1 MLLCYNML
9 ICNQVTLFSLI
20 ILVKLQL
27 LDFKPAS
34 FEAKILFSKQK
45 LCFRNKNF
53 VTETKSFI
61 TETKLLPLK
70 TKATSI
76 NA

>member
-20 ILVKLQL
+20 VLVKLQL

-34 FEAKILFSKQK
+34 PEAKIL
-45 LCFRNKNF
+45 
-53 VTETKSFI
+53 
-61 TETKLLPLK
+61 LLKRKVLLL
-70 TKATSI
+70 
-76 NA
+76 N